1 MNKKPLIGFIGQ
13 GFIGKNYA
21 DDFEK
26 RGYSVIRYARRIPF
40 VVNKEKIKKCDIVFI
55 AVPTPT
61 TPKGFDFSVVRE
73 VIKLVGVGKIAVVK
87 STILPGTAKVLQKKY
102 PDRIILNSPEF
113 LSEVTAAEDA
123 ANPFSNIVGMP
134 ENSIRHEKAAK
145 RVMSVLSKSPFNLIC
160 SSEEAE
166 LFKYIHNASGYTQ
179 IVFFNLM
186 YDLAKVLGV
195 DWRVIES
202 AVKTDPYIPNRYAR
216 PIHKSGRGAG
226 GHCFIKDFEALSAL
240 YCEQFPN
247 SKGCALFKATVAKN
261 RELLI
266 ESGKDLELLKDT
278 YGNEIIDSPA
288 VKNKPKL
295 LQKSAKKW

>member
-1 MNKKPLIGFIGQ
+1 MNKKPLIGFVGQ

-26 RGYSVIRYARRIPF
+26 RGYSVIRYARKKPLAA
-40 VVNKEKIKKCDIVFI
+40 NKEKIKNCDMVFI

-87 STILPGTAKVLQKKY
+87 STILPGTAKIIQKEY
-102 PDRIILNSPEF
+102 PDRIILHSPEF

-123 ANPFSNIVGMP
+123 ANPFSNIIGLP
-134 ENSIRHEKAAK
+134 ENSNRHKKAAE
-145 RVMSVLSKSPFNLIC
+145 RVMSVLPKSPFNLIC
-160 SSEEAE
+160 ASEEAE

-186 YDLAKVLGV
+186 YDLAKAVGA
-195 DWRVIES
+195 DWQVIEQ
-202 AVKTDPYIPNRYAR
+202 AVKADPYIPNRYAR
-216 PIHKSGRGAG
+216 PVHKSGRGAG

-240 YCEQFPN
+240 YCKWFSN
-247 SKGCALFKATVAKN
+247 SKGCAFFKATASKN
-261 RELLI
+261 NELLI
-266 ESGKDLELLKDT
+266 ESGKDLDLLRGV
-278 YGNEIIDSPA
+278 YGNEIIDSYS
-288 VKNKPKL
+288 KN
-295 LQKSAKKW
+295 

>member
-26 RGYSVIRYARRIPF
+26 RGYLVVRYARRKPF
-40 VVNKEKIKKCDIVFI
+40 VVNKEEIKECDIVFI

-61 TPKGFDFSVVRE
+61 TPRGFDFSAVRE

-87 STILPGTAKVLQKKY
+87 STILPRTAKALQKKY

-123 ANPFSNIVGMP
+123 AYPFSNIIGMP
-134 ENSIRHEKAAK
+134 KNSSHHKKAAE
-145 RVMSVLSKSPFNLIC
+145 RVMSVLPKSPFNLIC
-160 SSEEAE
+160 TSEEVE

-186 YDLAKVLGV
+186 YDLAKVLAA
-195 DWRVIES
+195 DWQVIES
-202 AVKTDPYIPNRYAR
+202 AVKADPFIPNRYAR

-226 GHCFIKDFEALSAL
+226 GHCFIKDFEALSTL

-247 SKGCALFKATVAKN
+247 SKGCALFKVTVAKN

-266 ESGKDLELLKDT
+266 ESGKDLALLKDT
-278 YGNEIIDSPA
+278 YGNEIIDSHS
-288 VKNKPKL
+288 KN
-295 LQKSAKKW
+295 